1 MCKPLDMNVQLLDGN
16 SKNIRG
22 LHTIDEERL
31 KSLSSQELDSLHKQG
46 YLMPIHAMLISLL
59 QVNRLITINNED
71 VERARIVEVKMEVA
85 KDATIS

>member
-1 MCKPLDMNVQLLDGN
+1 MNIQVFDGDPN
-16 SKNIRG
+16 TIKG
-22 LHTIDEERL
+22 LHTIDEDRFQT
-31 KSLSSQELDSLHKQG
+31 LSIEELDSLRKQG

-59 QVNRLITINNED
+59 QVNRLITINNEN